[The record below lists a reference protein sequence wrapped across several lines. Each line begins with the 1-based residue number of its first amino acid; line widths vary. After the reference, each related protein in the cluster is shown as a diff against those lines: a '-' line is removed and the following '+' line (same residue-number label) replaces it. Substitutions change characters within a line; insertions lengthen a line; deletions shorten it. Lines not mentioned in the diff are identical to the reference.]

1 MPRSVVG
8 VDPRARKQIVTRLRS
23 AEGHLRGITR
33 MVERDQYCVDVI
45 RQAKAV
51 QRAIDKIT
59 ALVLERHLHHCVTA
73 AIRSESPRQRGR
85 AITELLDVF
94 ENGRAR

>member
-1 MPRSVVG
+1 MSRTVAST
-8 VDPRARKQIVTRLRS
+8 DPRARKHILERLRS
-23 AEGHLRGITR
+23 VEGHLRGIIR
-33 MVERDQYCVDVI
+33 MVEEDQYCVDVI

-59 ALVLERHLHHCVTA
+59 ALVLERHLNHCVTA
-73 AIRSESPRQRGR
+73 AIRSENQRQRGR
-85 AITELLDVF
+85 AISELLDVF